1 METAVTIKT
10 GATYSLV
17 LKGLGS
23 AGYSWTFDV
32 TGDKEAV
39 AVSFAAPASASE
51 SSPPPNHP
59 IGGSVNHELLIK
71 GVARGNATVRAVL
84 RRPWEKDKP
93 PAEER
98 VLQVTVE

>member
-10 GATYSLV
+10 GETYSLV

-23 AGYSWTFDV
+23 AGYAWTFDV

-51 SSPPPNHP
+51 SGPTNQPPA
-59 IGGSVNHELLIK
+59 GGSVNHELLLK
-71 GVARGNATVRAVL
+71 GVAPGSAVVRAVL

-98 VLQVTVE
+98 ILQVTVE

>member
-10 GATYSLV
+10 GETYSLV

-23 AGYSWTFDV
+23 AGYAWTFDV

-39 AVSFAAPASASE
+39 AVSFAAPASAD
-51 SSPPPNHP
+51 HP

-71 GVARGNATVRAVL
+71 GVAPGSAVVRAVL
-84 RRPWEKDKP
+84 RRPWEKNKP